1 VASPFPVHGLTAN
14 LYLPRPAIRTQRRR
28 GKRLTTIAAVLGFIA
43 VLLIQTVPGDAPEDD
58 AASTQETT
66 AEQGSNSYE
75 FVVYMLNHTIR
86 ASTGN
91 GTLFGFDS
99 AQLPFDFSEIIFGE
113 FRGDTEFRNR
123 YYAGL
128 SLLARAEGP
137 NASIRFLEADG
148 KLVEQIVYQGQS
160 LIVLNGWESTSKD
173 GKGKVISHSWGS
185 MQIAAYDW
193 EGGSWSPE
201 EGIVV
206 EHPSDVTVT
215 SASLCLMVYE
225 PGGTTDIPEYGPGL
239 VCVALVLLIL
249 VVRRQRPR
257 KSH

>member
-1 VASPFPVHGLTAN
+1 VASSFPVHGLTAN

-28 GKRLTTIAAVLGFIA
+28 TKGLTTIAVVLGFIA
-43 VLLIQTVPGDAPEDD
+43 VLLLQTVPDAPEDD

-75 FVVYMLNHTIR
+75 FAVYMLNHTVR
-86 ASTGN
+86 SLTGN

-99 AQLPFDFSEIIFGE
+99 TQLPFDFSEIIFGE
-113 FRGDTEFRNR
+113 FRGDTEYRSR

-137 NASIRFLEADG
+137 NASIRFLEGDG
-148 KLVEQIVYQGQS
+148 KLVEQIGYQGQS
-160 LIVLNGWESTSKD
+160 LIVLNGWESISKD
-173 GKGKVISHSWGS
+173 GKGKVIDHSWGS

-193 EGGSWSPE
+193 EDGSWSPE
-201 EGIVV
+201 EGIAV
-206 EHPSDVTVT
+206 EHPSEVTVT

-225 PGGTTDIPEYGPGL
+225 PGDTTEIPEFGPMLICVGL
-239 VCVALVLLIL
+239 TLLVL
-249 VVRRQRPR
+249 VVRKHRSNKRP
-257 KSH
+257 